1 MSSSGLGRSL
11 AGGVGRRVVLAVAIA
26 VSVVV
31 IGGWTSRSG
40 THPGEV
46 TVLRGTAD
54 IVNDTGTA
62 TGFEGK
68 RVAGPR
74 LRIADVDGSW
84 VVAGA
89 SWFDGRTWHDNGTP
103 TCLRREA
110 LPQPVESGVVEAAPY
125 GDAPGRAVVVWLKCL
140 SRP

>member
-1 MSSSGLGRSL
+1 MKSRTRRSL
-11 AGGVGRRVVLAVAIA
+11 AGAVGRRVVLAVAIA
-26 VSVVV
+26 VSAVV

-40 THPGEV
+40 VQPSDV

-54 IVNDTGTA
+54 TVNATGTVI
-62 TGFEGK
+62 GFEGK

-89 SWFDGRTWHDNGTP
+89 SWSDGRSWHDNGTP
-103 TCLRREA
+103 TCLRDRV
-110 LPQPVESGVVEAAPY
+110 LPQPVELGVVEAEAY
-125 GDAPGRAVVVWLKCL
+125 GDTPGRAVVVWLSCL
-140 SRP
+140 RRP